1 MELASLF
8 KSSFAGRGIRRSG
21 RPQRVLRAS
30 FDHPPQAEG
39 SSSRIRSSR
48 FLLFVLWISE
58 RIALEE
64 KSMAQDFSKGPS
76 SERNTGQ
83 GNQKL
88 NFRCSDV
95 GPKSCNWQVSGQS
108 EDEILPKIE
117 QHGREAHNLTMD
129 ENTRSKVRNAIRPQ
143 AA

>member
-1 MELASLF
+1 MHSNDGNLPVLARCPLKMEEARAIVRNENQQLSISRHRATV
-8 KSSFAGRGIRRSG
+8 
-21 RPQRVLRAS
+21 QRENDGWRK
-30 FDHPPQAEG
+30 
-39 SSSRIRSSR
+39 IN
-48 FLLFVLWISE
+48 
-58 RIALEE
+58 
-64 KSMAQDFSKGPS
+64 MAQDLSKGPS

-95 GPKSCNWQVSGQS
+95 GPKSCNWQVSGNS

-117 QHGREAHNLTMD
+117 QHGREAHNLSMD
-129 ENTRSKVRNAIRPQ
+129 ENTRSKVRSAIHRQ

>member
-1 MELASLF
+1 
-8 KSSFAGRGIRRSG
+8 
-21 RPQRVLRAS
+21 
-30 FDHPPQAEG
+30 
-39 SSSRIRSSR
+39 
-48 FLLFVLWISE
+48 
-58 RIALEE
+58 
-64 KSMAQDFSKGPS
+64 MAQDLSKGPS

-95 GPKSCNWQVSGQS
+95 GPKSCNWQVSGNS

-117 QHGREAHNLTMD
+117 QHGREAHNLSMD
-129 ENTRSKVRNAIRPQ
+129 ENTRSKVRSAIHRQ

>member
-1 MELASLF
+1 
-8 KSSFAGRGIRRSG
+8 
-21 RPQRVLRAS
+21 
-30 FDHPPQAEG
+30 
-39 SSSRIRSSR
+39 
-48 FLLFVLWISE
+48 
-58 RIALEE
+58 
-64 KSMAQDFSKGPS
+64 MAQDLSKGPS
-76 SERNTGQ
+76 SERSTGQ

-95 GPKSCNWQVSGQS
+95 GPKTCNWQVSGNS

-129 ENTRSKVRNAIRPQ
+129 ENTRSKIRSAIRRQ

>member
-1 MELASLF
+1 
-8 KSSFAGRGIRRSG
+8 
-21 RPQRVLRAS
+21 
-30 FDHPPQAEG
+30 
-39 SSSRIRSSR
+39 
-48 FLLFVLWISE
+48 
-58 RIALEE
+58 
-64 KSMAQDFSKGPS
+64 MAQDLSKGPS
-76 SERNTGQ
+76 SERNPGQ

-95 GPKSCNWQVSGQS
+95 GPKTCNWQVSGNS

-129 ENTRSKVRNAIRPQ
+129 ENTRYKLRSAIRRQ